1 MKAYSSKH
9 LGFPDPRLAGAD
21 GLLAAGGNLE
31 SHTLLEAYRSGIFP
45 WFNED
50 QPILWW
56 SPDPRTVI
64 FPEDIHISRSL
75 RRFIR
80 QTKLTLSCDQ
90 DFEGVLEGCA
100 QSRAQQ
106 REPGTWITGEMKSAY
121 KRLFEN
127 QHAHS
132 IEVWQENQ
140 LVGGL
145 YGVSVGKVFFGESM
159 FSAIGNASKLVLV
172 SVCKQLSEAGFELI
186 DCQVSSPHLLSMG
199 ARELARD
206 DYLCRLEQA
215 AAIPTD
221 QTAWL
226 TWPNRLNL

>member
-1 MKAYSSKH
+1 VKANPSKH
-9 LGFPDPRLAGAD
+9 IGFPDPRLAGAD

-31 SHTLLEAYRSGIFP
+31 SHTLLEAYRNGIFP

-56 SPDPRTVI
+56 SPDPRAVL

-80 QTKLTLSCDQ
+80 NTELTLSCDR
-90 DFEGVLEGCA
+90 DFKGVLEGCA

-106 REPGTWITGEMKSAY
+106 SEPGTWITGEMKSAY
-121 KRLFEN
+121 NRLFEN

-132 IEVWQENQ
+132 IEVWQQDQ

-145 YGVSVGKVFFGESM
+145 YGVSIGKMFFAESM
-159 FSAIGNASKLVLV
+159 FSTVDNASKLALV
-172 SVCKQLSEAGFELI
+172 SVCKQLHQAGFELI
-186 DCQVSSPHLLSMG
+186 DCQVSSPHLLTMG
-199 ARELARD
+199 ARELGRD
-206 DYLCRLEQA
+206 EYLDRLEQA
-215 AAIPTD
+215 VVPPTD
-221 QTAWL
+221 QAAW
-226 TWPNRLNL
+226 TSWPNRLDL

>member
-1 MKAYSSKH
+1 MKANPSKH

-31 SHTLLEAYRSGIFP
+31 SHTLIEAYRIGIFP

-56 SPDPRTVI
+56 SPDPRAVLL
-64 FPEDIHISRSL
+64 PGDVHVSRSL

-80 QTKLTLSCDQ
+80 NTDLTLSCDRE
-90 DFEGVLEGCA
+90 FEGVLDGCA
-100 QSRAQQ
+100 QSRTQQ
-106 REPGTWITGEMKSAY
+106 REPGTWITREMKSAY

-127 QHAHS
+127 RHAHS
-132 IEVWQENQ
+132 IEVWQSNH

-145 YGVSVGKVFFGESM
+145 YGVSIGKIFFGESM
-159 FSAIGNASKLVLV
+159 FSTIDNASKLVLV
-172 SVCKQLSEAGFELI
+172 SVCKQLHKAGFELI

-199 ARELARD
+199 ARELSRD
-206 DYLCRLEQA
+206 DYLCRLEKA
-215 AAIPTD
+215 TKLPAD
-221 QTAWL
+221 QTVWL
-226 TWPNRLNL
+226 SWPNRLDL